1 MDFKAAFKFLKDLKS
16 NNNKEW
22 FDKHKDVY
30 LGVKKDF
37 EDFVQELIEGI
48 SSFDKEVGSV
58 DPKKAIFRIYR
69 DVRFSKDKIPYKV
82 HMGAYIAPG
91 GAKSPKAG
99 YYFHLEPGN
108 KSMIAG
114 GMWMPEPEALN
125 AIRQSIDYD
134 SKGLLKILNSKSFK
148 SAFGNMVGEKLS
160 RPPKGF
166 DPTHPQIELLKHKS
180 FNVMYNFS
188 DAGINAPAFKK
199 EVLKIYKEM
208 KPLND
213 FLNESIEH

>member
-22 FDKHKDVY
+22 FDKNKEKY
-30 LGVKKDF
+30 LAIKTDF
-37 EDFVQELIEGI
+37 ENFIHELIIGI
-48 SSFDKEVGSV
+48 GKFDKEVGSL

-69 DVRFSKDKIPYKV
+69 DVRFSKEKIPYKV
-82 HMGAYIAPG
+82 HIGAYMASG

-108 KSMIAG
+108 KNMVAG
-114 GMWMPEPEALN
+114 GIWMPEPEVLN
-125 AIRQSIDYD
+125 AIRQAIDYD
-134 SKGLLKILNSKSFK
+134 SKGLLKIINSKSFK
-148 SAFGNMVGEKLS
+148 SAFGQIEGEKLS

-166 DPTHPQIELLKHKS
+166 DADHPQIELLKHKS
-180 FNVMYNFS
+180 FNVMHSFS
-188 DAGINAPAFKK
+188 DAEVNGPGFKNK
-199 EVLKIYKEM
+199 LLKIYSEM

-213 FLNESIEH
+213 FLNKSFE